1 MNTLDL
7 HMHTTASTDGTYPP
21 DDLVRMCAGSGLR
34 TIAITDHNTTR
45 AYPAAL
51 DSARAAGITLIPG
64 VELDCHLRG
73 ANLHLLGYAID
84 PAAPDF
90 GVYEDDLTRQEQQ
103 ASLVRLEAVRGL
115 GILIEQEQIDALAID
130 GVITG
135 EMLAEVALADPR
147 NAGHPLLLPYRAGG
161 SRAANPYV
169 NFYWDVC
176 SQGKPAYAHV
186 EFMTLPHAVDTIRRA
201 GGFPV
206 LAHPAINIGRDAD
219 LFAEILSAGVEGVE
233 AYSSYHDA
241 ETAEFYAR
249 QARERGVLVTIG
261 SDFHGKTK
269 PAIRL
274 GAFAI
279 PAEDKIHA
287 AFLERAQSAGANSL

>member
-7 HMHTTASTDGTYPP
+7 HMHTNISTDGTYAP
-21 DDLVRMCAGSGLR
+21 DELVRMCARGGLR
-34 TIAITDHNTTR
+34 TIAITDHNSTR

-51 DSARAAGITLIPG
+51 DAARAVGIRLITG

-73 ANLHLLGYAID
+73 TNLHVLGYAID
-84 PAAPDF
+84 PAAEDF
-90 GVYEDDLTRQEQQ
+90 ERYEDDLTRQEQQ
-103 ASLVRLEAVRGL
+103 ASLTRLAAVRRL
-115 GILIEQEQIDALAID
+115 GVAIEQEKIDALAID

-147 NAGHPLLLPYRAGG
+147 NEAHPLLRPYRAGG
-161 SRAANPYV
+161 ARSENPYV

-186 EFMTLPHAVDTIRRA
+186 DFWTLAQAVDAIRRA

-206 LAHPAINIGRDAD
+206 LAHPGINIGRDAE
-219 LFAEILSAGVEGVE
+219 LFGEIVAAVVEGVE

-241 ETAEFYAR
+241 ETAAFWAR

-269 PAIRL
+269 PSIRL

-279 PAEDKIHA
+279 PEEAQIHA
-287 AFLERAQSAGANSL
+287 AYLERVG

>member
-7 HMHTTASTDGTYPP
+7 HMHTTISTDGTYAPE
-21 DDLVRMCAGSGLR
+21 DLVRMCAGNGLR
-34 TIAITDHNTTR
+34 TIAITDHNSTR
-45 AYPAAL
+45 AYPGAL
-51 DSARAAGITLIPG
+51 DAARAVGIRLIPG

-73 ANLHLLGYAID
+73 VNLHVLGYGID
-84 PAAPDF
+84 PAAADF

-103 ASLVRLEAVRGL
+103 ASIQRLAAVRGL
-115 GILIEQEQIDALAID
+115 GIIIEQEQIDALAID

-147 NAGHPLLLPYRAGG
+147 NEDHPLLLPYRAGG
-161 SRAANPYV
+161 SRGDNPYV

-176 SQGKPAYAHV
+176 AQGKPAYAHV
-186 EFMTLPHAVDTIRRA
+186 DFFTLAQAVETIRRA
-201 GGFPV
+201 GGFAV
-206 LAHPAINIGRDAD
+206 LAHPGINIGRDAAM
-219 LFAEILSAGVEGVE
+219 FAEILTAGVEGVE

-241 ETAEFYAR
+241 GTAAFWAR
-249 QARERGVLVTIG
+249 QAQERGALVTIG

-274 GAFAI
+274 GAFDI
-279 PAEDKIHA
+279 PGEAQIRA
-287 AFLERAQSAGANSL
+287 AFMERARAAGR